1 MSGIGRGRGWL
12 NINKNANTKP
22 GIHSPVENTITNFDY
37 SPTVIATTP
46 PKLNPK
52 HANIISKISLF
63 NDNDDGILMNQKL
76 KHIIEE
82 FQKDCQT
89 QKDVE

>member
-22 GIHSPVENTITNFDY
+22 GIPSPVENTITNFDS
-37 SPTVIATTP
+37 SPTVISTTP

-76 KHIIEE
+76 KHIVEE